1 MYFWL
6 LWVLVA
12 ALRCNA
18 KASHCD
24 GFSYFG
30 AWAVGAWASVLMDQT
45 KDQTL
50 VACAGRQILNHWT
63 TGEAPRRLLINSCC
77 Q

>member
-30 AWAVGAWASVLMDQT
+30 AWAVGAWASVLMIT
-45 KDQTL
+45 KAHEL
-50 VACAGRQILNHWT
+50 SNPEACGIF
-63 TGEAPRRLLINSCC
+63 PD
-77 Q
+77 